1 MNSKAYYHVLFV
13 MDDGEENG
21 IGGSCNYA
29 EAVEIADEVEREHGE
44 RPLIRE
50 EKIYFTARNGRMILG
65 RC

>member
-29 EAVEIADEVEREHGE
+29 EAVEIADEVERESGD
-44 RPLIRE
+44 RPIIRKE
-50 EKIYFTARNGRMILG
+50 NSRTKNFGARL
-65 RC
+65 

>member
-29 EAVEIADEVEREHGE
+29 EAVEIADEVERESGD
-44 RPLIRE
+44 RPIIRKK
-50 EKIYFTARNGRMILG
+50 KICFTRN
-65 RC
+65 